1 MSTETLALSSRAAT
15 ANDIVNNH
23 IALAMGAGLIP
34 VPWVDLAA
42 ITAVQLKLGKDLA
55 EHYNVNYKEEQVKG
69 IVVALL
75 GAYTST
81 AAAGTAAAALAKTIP
96 GFGSVVGI
104 VTLPVVAGAITYAV
118 GKVFVQHLESG
129 GTFLSFKVPDVQAGF
144 LREVEKGKQVVS
156 GKTRNLGSKL
166 AQWSDKLEARIDATL
181 APYTNAR

>member
-1 MSTETLALSSRAAT
+1 
-15 ANDIVNNH
+15 
-23 IALAMGAGLIP
+23 
-34 VPWVDLAA
+34 
-42 ITAVQLKLGKDLA
+42 
-55 EHYNVNYKEEQVKG
+55 
-69 IVVALL
+69 
-75 GAYTST
+75 
-81 AAAGTAAAALAKTIP
+81 AAAALAKTIP

-156 GKTRNLGSKL
+156 GKSRNLGSKL

>member
-75 GAYTST
+75 GA
-81 AAAGTAAAALAKTIP
+81 
-96 GFGSVVGI
+96 
-104 VTLPVVAGAITYAV
+104 
-118 GKVFVQHLESG
+118 
-129 GTFLSFKVPDVQAGF
+129 
-144 LREVEKGKQVVS
+144 
-156 GKTRNLGSKL
+156 
-166 AQWSDKLEARIDATL
+166 
-181 APYTNAR
+181 